1 MSSDDKVKIGYGE
14 SHPYDLKMNIAGVL
28 ENSVEHQNETA
39 DNENQNNDKV
49 DEAENIQLII
59 MMTKLKETI
68 KKYIMLQ

>member
-14 SHPYDLKMNIAGVL
+14 SHPYYIKTNIAGVL